1 MALSKDRHQ
10 PFLHAV
16 LAAWDEFDA
25 VGPRYYAAVQGQRLW
40 SLPTGL
46 HYVLANMGV
55 PNDILRA
62 PLPPGGPRDLLQY
75 ARAQS

>member
-1 MALSKDRHQ
+1 MRLLRRRG
-10 PFLHAV
+10 PREV
-16 LAAWDEFDA
+16 PVWDDLDA

-55 PNDILRA
+55 PNDVLRA
-62 PLPPGGPRDLLQY
+62 PLPAEGPRVLLRY
-75 ARAQS
+75 ARAAS